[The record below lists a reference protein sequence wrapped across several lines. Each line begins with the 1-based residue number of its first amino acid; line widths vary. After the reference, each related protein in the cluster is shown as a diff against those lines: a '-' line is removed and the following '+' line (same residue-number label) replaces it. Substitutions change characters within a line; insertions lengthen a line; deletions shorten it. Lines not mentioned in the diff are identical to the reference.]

1 MWRICRSTV
10 SGLPLKARVSQSQSQ
25 LLTTLPAQASAP
37 RWPRPL
43 IRI

>member
-25 LLTTLPAQASAP
+25 LLTTLPRKRQLPAGHDP
-37 RWPRPL
+37 
-43 IRI
+43 